1 VTHILVSARS
11 FLKSHTG
18 KHTASKPKEK
28 VMGKSELII
37 GTSTKVENVF
47 TGILLTGDGGTSR

>member
-1 VTHILVSARS
+1 
-11 FLKSHTG
+11 
-18 KHTASKPKEK
+18 
-28 VMGKSELII
+28 MGKSELII